1 MYLKLFSL
9 LKCDLVAYPSL
20 MQTAQHLVNGT
31 IQHTADIRANHVSVS
46 EDERLHRLLQDSS
59 WRTESFGCAFEG
71 KTVYSADDKRALRI
85 LEATIRNVGNR
96 YETRMLWRYEQPS
109 LPFSSV
115 LAEGR
120 FAHLERKFTCDTKRR
135 GDTLIS

>member
-1 MYLKLFSL
+1 MSQ
-9 LKCDLVAYPSL
+9 S
-20 MQTAQHLVNGT
+20 Q
-31 IQHTADIRANHVSVS
+31 R
-46 EDERLHRLLQDSS
+46 ERLHRLLQDSS

-96 YETRMLWRYEQPS
+96 YETRLLWRYEQPR
-109 LPFSSV
+109 LPFNRV

-120 FAHLERKFTCDTKRR
+120 FAHLERKFICDTKLR
-135 GDTLIS
+135 GDTLISSPN